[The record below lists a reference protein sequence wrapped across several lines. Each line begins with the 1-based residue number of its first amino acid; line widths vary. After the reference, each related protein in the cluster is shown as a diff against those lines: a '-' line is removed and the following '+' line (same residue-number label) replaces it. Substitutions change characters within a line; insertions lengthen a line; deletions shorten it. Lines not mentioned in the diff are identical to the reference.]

1 MPPRTIEQVI
11 ADARGELPV
20 LRKHG
25 QDAIADAIARLC
37 DDVADA
43 AEPFTKWMSETEA
56 VLASPHAAPWF
67 RQRFRAW
74 EQQGLARMSPRN
86 KQERQYLSAIVPRR
100 LRADDVRED
109 ARRAA
114 RGGEAA

>member
-1 MPPRTIEQVI
+1 MKTIEQVL

-25 QDAIADAIARLC
+25 QAAIADALERLC
-37 DDVADA
+37 DEFAEA

-74 EQQGLARMSPRN
+74 EQQGLARWSPR
-86 KQERQYLSAIVPRR
+86 KKAERQYLSVMVPRR
-100 LRADDVRED
+100 MRGDEVRDE